1 MKVKIFVG
9 INIKSMEDEINEFI
23 KDKPV
28 IDIKYQSMGLATRY
42 NATGIPTNVVV
53 YDRALVMYV
62 DEE

>member
-28 IDIKYQSMGLATRY
+28 VDIKYQSMGWPPDTMRPAFRL
-42 NATGIPTNVVV
+42 I
-53 YDRALVMYV
+53 
-62 DEE
+62 

>member
-9 INIKSMEDEINEFI
+9 SNIKSLEGEINEFI

-42 NATGIPTNVVV
+42 NATGIPSNVVI
-53 YDRALVMYV
+53 YDRALVMYA

>member
-53 YDRALVMYV
+53 YDRALVMYA